1 MFVFFIINTSLHKTC
16 GHVFRV
22 QFSLGD
28 KRSLSLGE
36 LIRPFCITILY
47 VNSPLFIDIFHIR
60 ALYLCYF
67 VVFCVFYS
75 FTNLII
81 RVRIQLEKASVRR
94 GIFRTSENSGKI
106 RKGVFSEYH
115 RGSPK
120 DTWRGPRGHQVTLR
134 RGPPKPRL
142 EVTWG
147 LWAPPL
153 APLWRTYPP

>member
-1 MFVFFIINTSLHKTC
+1 MSVFFVIDTSLHKTC

-60 ALYLCYF
+60 VIYLCYF
-67 VVFCVFYS
+67 IVFYVFYS
-75 FTNLII
+75 FAKLFI
-81 RVRIQLEKASVRR
+81 RVRIQLEKASVRG
-94 GIFRTSENSGKI
+94 GIFRTSEKLGKI
-106 RKGVFSEYH
+106 RKGVFSGNH

-120 DTWRGPRGHQVTLR
+120 GTWRGPSGA
-134 RGPPKPRL
+134 GAPPRPRL

-147 LWAPPL
+147 LWALPP